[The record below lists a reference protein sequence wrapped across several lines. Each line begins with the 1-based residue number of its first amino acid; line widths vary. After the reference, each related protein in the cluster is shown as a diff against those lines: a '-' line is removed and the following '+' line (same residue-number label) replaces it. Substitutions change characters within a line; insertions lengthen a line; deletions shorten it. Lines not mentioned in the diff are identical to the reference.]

1 MTAVTVVFAALGLVT
16 LVSAFLV
23 VTSDQIVHAAL
34 WLVVTLGAL
43 AALYVLLAAELV
55 AWVQVLI
62 YVGSVVVLLLFALM
76 LTRAPTGSGSATA
89 TANQP
94 LAGVVA
100 AAVTV
105 ALGAVMWAGFAGEV
119 IDEDAIRIGT
129 AERLGDAVF
138 RTWVL
143 PFEVLSVVLLAALVG
158 AIALTRRG
166 DR

>member
-1 MTAVTVVFAALGLVT
+1 VTAVTVVFAAFGLIA
-16 LVSAFLV
+16 LVSALLV

-62 YVGSVVVLLLFALM
+62 YIGSVVVLLLFALM
-76 LTRAPTGSGSATA
+76 LTRAPTGPGSATA
-89 TANQP
+89 TRNQP
-94 LAGVVA
+94 LAAVVA
-100 AAVTV
+100 GAAAV
-105 ALGAVMWAGFAGEV
+105 ALGAVMWAGFGGEV
-119 IDEDAIRIGT
+119 IDEDEVRIGT
-129 AERLGDAVF
+129 AERLGGAIF

-158 AIALTRRG
+158 AIVLTRRG
-166 DR
+166 ER